1 MVFSPCLPEKT
12 IHMFARPLPVAGRED
27 VRFPPRQSV
36 PSQQF
41 SPLPRTAAPP
51 IVSFS
56 PITSFVL
63 SATAFGME
71 EGKQYNPVLH
81 KIMNSLENCLKP
93 PQRCGYLQKY
103 SKSSKKKILI
113 LKQDLLTQLTQ
124 FVKTV

>member
-1 MVFSPCLPEKT
+1 MNKAMVFSPCLPEKT

-93 PQRCGYLQKY
+93 PQIVICNECNECV
-103 SKSSKKKILI
+103 ILCF
-113 LKQDLLTQLTQ
+113 L
-124 FVKTV
+124 F